1 MQASMNFIRPLR
13 SKRSRIASALLLHLS
28 GLYFH
33 IPFCRRAC
41 VYCDFHFSTSLATK
55 DRVLAAMRTELRSR
69 MDELHLPQA
78 SVSSLLGSIY
88 FGGGTPSLLSAQE
101 LRTFL
106 SDAGSLVTIEADAE
120 ITIEANPD
128 DISEAV
134 LASWRDIGITR
145 VSLGVQSFREGRL
158 QWMGRAHNAEQS
170 LRAIKQV
177 ANAGF
182 ASWTIDLIY
191 GLPGM
196 TLAEWDEQLNI
207 ALDHGM
213 PHLSAYCLTVE
224 TRTALHKQVQ
234 TGRIVPANDEEQAAQ
249 FEHGI
254 ARVAEAGLVQYEISN
269 FGKQGHFAKHNTSYW
284 KGVPYLGIGPSAHS
298 YDGAQR
304 RWNVA
309 NNVRYAMGVEG
320 KERYW
325 EEETLTPVQR
335 INERVLTGLRT
346 MWGVELSAL
355 GEAFQKA
362 NAKTIE
368 RYLALEELHVRDG
381 RLILTPKGRNFA
393 DRIAS
398 DLFLTEP

>member
-1 MQASMNFIRPLR
+1 MHFIRPLR
-13 SKRSRIASALLLHLS
+13 SKRSRIVSALLLHLS

-33 IPFCRRAC
+33 IPFCRKAC

-69 MDELHLPQA
+69 VDELHSPQA
-78 SVSSLLGSIY
+78 SISSLLGSIY

-101 LRTFL
+101 LGTFL
-106 SDAGSLVTIEADAE
+106 SDAGSLTPIEADAE

-128 DISEAV
+128 DITEAV
-134 LASWRDIGITR
+134 LSSWRDIGITR
-145 VSLGVQSFREGRL
+145 VSLGVQSFREERL

-254 ARVAEAGLVQYEISN
+254 ARVAESGLVQYEISN
-269 FGKQGHFAKHNTSYW
+269 FGKEGHFAKHNTSYW

-309 NNVRYAMGVEG
+309 NNVRYAKGVEG
-320 KERYW
+320 EERYW

-355 GEAFQKA
+355 GTAFLKA

-368 RYLALEELHVRDG
+368 GYLALEELKLENG
-381 RLILTPKGRNFA
+381 SLILTQKGKNFA

-398 DLFLTEP
+398 DLFLTGP

>member
-1 MQASMNFIRPLR
+1 MGTKERVLATMRAEL
-13 SKRSRIASALLLHLS
+13 RSRIAELNGAAL
-28 GLYFH
+28 
-33 IPFCRRAC
+33 R
-41 VYCDFHFSTSLATK
+41 
-55 DRVLAAMRTELRSR
+55 
-69 MDELHLPQA
+69 
-78 SVSSLLGSIY
+78 SIY
-88 FGGGTPSLLSAQE
+88 FGGGTPSLLSVQE
-101 LRTFL
+101 LGTL
-106 SDAGSLVTIEADAE
+106 LNDARSLATIEADAE

-134 LASWRDIGITR
+134 LAAWLDIGITR
-145 VSLGVQSFREGRL
+145 VSLGVQSFREERL

-170 LRAIKQV
+170 LRAIELV

-196 TLAEWDEQLNI
+196 SLPEWDEQLTI

-234 TGRIVPANDEEQAAQ
+234 TGRIKPANDEEQAAQ

-254 ARVAEAGLVQYEISN
+254 ARVAKAGLIQYEISN
-269 FGKQGHFAKHNTSYW
+269 FGKEGHFAKHNTSYW
-284 KGVPYLGIGPSAHS
+284 QGVPYLGIGPSAHS
-298 YDGAQR
+298 FDGAKR
-304 RWNVA
+304 RWNTA
-309 NNVRYAMGVEG
+309 NNVRYSMGVESG
-320 KERYW
+320 ERFW

-335 INERVLTGLRT
+335 INERLLTGLRT

-355 GEAFQKA
+355 GEAFHKA
-362 NAKTIE
+362 NAKAIE
-368 RYLALEELHVRDG
+368 RYLALDELLERDG
-381 RLILTPKGRNFA
+381 RLILTQKGKNSA

-398 DLFLTEP
+398 YLFLPEP

>member
-1 MQASMNFIRPLR
+1 M
-13 SKRSRIASALLLHLS
+13 S

-33 IPFCRRAC
+33 IPFCRKAC

-55 DRVLAAMRTELRSR
+55 DRVLEAMRAELRARVEHSR
-69 MDELHLPQA
+69 HA
-78 SVSSLLGSIY
+78 SASRRGLGSIY

-101 LRTFL
+101 LGTL
-106 SDAGSLVTIEADAE
+106 LGDARSLTVVEADAE

-128 DISEAV
+128 DISERV
-134 LASWRDIGITR
+134 LSAWRDIGITR
-145 VSLGVQSFREGRL
+145 VSLGVQSFREERL
-158 QWMGRAHNAEQS
+158 QWMGRAHDAEQS
-170 LRAIKQV
+170 LRAIEQV

-182 ASWTIDLIY
+182 NSWTIDLIY

-196 TLAEWDEQLNI
+196 TLAEWDEQLTI

-224 TRTALHKQVQ
+224 TRTALHEQVQ
-234 TGRIVPANDEEQAAQ
+234 KGRIKPANDEEQAAQ

-254 ARVAEAGLVQYEISN
+254 SRVAHAGLVQYEISN
-269 FGKQGHFAKHNTSYW
+269 FGKEGHFAKHNTSYW
-284 KGVPYLGIGPSAHS
+284 QGVPYLGIGPSAHS
-298 YDGAQR
+298 FDGQKR

-309 NNVRYAMGVEG
+309 NNVRYAMGVEA

-325 EEETLTPVQR
+325 EEEMLTPVQR
-335 INERVLTGLRT
+335 INEQVLTGLRT
-346 MWGVELSAL
+346 MWGVELSEL
-355 GEAFQKA
+355 GQAFQMT

-368 RYLALEELHVRDG
+368 RYLALDEIQERDG
-381 RLILTPKGRNFA
+381 RLILTRKGKNFA

-398 DLFLTEP
+398 DLFMPEP